1 MCCERGFG
9 VSRTRSKMYAAAGA
23 DAVQVV
29 WYAMQPLELIVN
41 R

>member
-1 MCCERGFG
+1 
-9 VSRTRSKMYAAAGA
+9 MYAAAGA

-29 WYAMQPLELIVN
+29 WYGMQPLELIVN